1 MNDRQQQILWLGATR
16 YYLSHS
22 MHAVSDF
29 CGLLIAEWNSMDKD
43 IKAIIKYEI
52 SEAIKTD
59 NNDLSEGALFRRIG
73 YSIDRAEWDRVC
85 KLWSDNK

>member
-22 MHAVSDF
+22 MPAVSDF
-29 CGLLIAEWNSMDKD
+29 CSLLIAEWDNIDSSTKD
-43 IKAIIKYEI
+43 VLKHEI

-85 KLWSDNK
+85 KLWSDDK

>member
-29 CGLLIAEWNSMDKD
+29 CGLLTAEWNSMDKD

-59 NNDLSEGALFRRIG
+59 NIEQSRYGSFRRLG
-73 YSIDRAEWDRVC
+73 YSCDREDWDRVC
-85 KLWSDNK
+85 KLWSDDK

>member
-16 YYLSHS
+16 YYLGHS

-29 CGLLIAEWNSMDKD
+29 CSLLIAEWDNIDSSTKD
-43 IKAIIKYEI
+43 VLNHEI

-59 NNDLSEGALFRRIG
+59 NDDLSKNYSFRRLG
-73 YSIDRAEWDRVC
+73 FSCDRECWDRVC
-85 KLWSDNK
+85 KLWSDDK